1 MKLRYTPQ
9 ARLHLDAIAE
19 YVGAR
24 NPAAAQRV
32 GARIGEMIDLL
43 AAFPHMG
50 RKGQLPGTREMVVP
64 GLPYVIVYRIESGDE
79 EALAILGIYH
89 GAQRRPGQR

>member
-24 NPAAAQRV
+24 NPAAAQRI
-32 GARIGEMIDLL
+32 GARIEETIDLL
-43 AAFPHMG
+43 TAFPNMG

-64 GLPYVIVYRIESGDE
+64 GLPYIIVYRIESGDR
-79 EALAILGIYH
+79 EALALLGVYH